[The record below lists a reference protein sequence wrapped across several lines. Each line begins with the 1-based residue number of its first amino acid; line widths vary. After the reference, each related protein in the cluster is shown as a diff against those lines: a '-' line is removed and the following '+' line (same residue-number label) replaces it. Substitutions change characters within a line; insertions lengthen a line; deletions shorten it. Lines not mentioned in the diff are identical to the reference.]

1 VLKINKLVQQSPWFY
16 GWTVVGTVC
25 LTNFTAVVFF
35 NPILGVFSSDLE
47 IEFGW
52 SRASVAAAISIGSV
66 AAAAASPI
74 TGWMVDRWGGR
85 WVLAVASLLISLVLL
100 YLIELKY
107 LWQLY
112 LAYAI
117 GRGLSMAAV
126 SNVGFVVVNNWFI
139 AKRSTAVGFVAVSQR
154 IGMALLPLYVATVIT
169 ISGNWRIGWVA
180 LGLVVLFFGVFPP
193 AFFIRRRPEDIGL
206 VADGGV
212 YNQDVQDQSN
222 NPFNQDFSLND
233 ALHTRAYWLI
243 GMTIA
248 IAMFTGGSINF
259 HQIPYMMD
267 KGFSSTAAALVVMIY
282 SFVGAVGAV
291 LGGYFADKF
300 TARKTMILSFL
311 IMSVGPL
318 LLLHTD
324 SLSFAMVYAITY
336 GLFFGSSFA
345 LSQAIYADYFGRTS
359 LGVIRGS
366 FQPVQLILNAAGPFF
381 TGLWVDHFGSY
392 AVPFF
397 LFSGCMLLAAL
408 LLVLA
413 TYPKK
418 REVL

>member
-1 VLKINKLVQQSPWFY
+1 
-16 GWTVVGTVC
+16 
-25 LTNFTAVVFF
+25 
-35 NPILGVFSSDLE
+35 
-47 IEFGW
+47 
-52 SRASVAAAISIGSV
+52 
-66 AAAAASPI
+66 
-74 TGWMVDRWGGR
+74 
-85 WVLAVASLLISLVLL
+85 
-100 YLIELKY
+100 
-107 LWQLY
+107 
-112 LAYAI
+112 
-117 GRGLSMAAV
+117 
-126 SNVGFVVVNNWFI
+126 
-139 AKRSTAVGFVAVSQR
+139 
-154 IGMALLPLYVATVIT
+154 
-169 ISGNWRIGWVA
+169 
-180 LGLVVLFFGVFPP
+180 
-193 AFFIRRRPEDIGL
+193 
-206 VADGGV
+206 
-212 YNQDVQDQSN
+212 
-222 NPFNQDFSLND
+222 
-233 ALHTRAYWLI
+233 
-243 GMTIA
+243 MTIA

>member
-1 VLKINKLVQQSPWFY
+1 MSIDKKIYRFPWFY
-16 GWTVVGTVC
+16 GWTVVGTIC

-47 IEFGW
+47 SEFGW
-52 SRASVAAAISIGSV
+52 SRASIAAAISIGSM

-74 TGWMVDRWGGR
+74 TGWVVDRWGGR
-85 WVLAVASLLISLVLL
+85 WVLTAASLLISLVLFC
-100 YLIELKY
+100 LIDLKY

-126 SNVGFVVVNNWFI
+126 SNVGFIVVNNWFI
-139 AKRSTAVGFVAVSQR
+139 AKRSMVIGIVAVSQR
-154 IGMALLPLYVATVIT
+154 MGMAFLPLYVATVIT
-169 ISGNWRIGWVA
+169 ITGDWRIGWVA
-180 LGLVVLFFGVFPP
+180 LGIVVLFLGVFPP
-193 AFFIRRRPEDIGL
+193 AMFVKRRPEDIGL
-206 VADGGV
+206 VADGNLQNESLQGAHV
-212 YNQDVQDQSN
+212 NALD
-222 NPFNQDFSLND
+222 QDFSLND
-233 ALHTRAYWLI
+233 AIHTRAYWLI

-259 HQIPYMMD
+259 HQIPYLMD
-267 KGFSSTAAALVVMIY
+267 KGFSSTSAAFVIMIY
-282 SFVGAVGAV
+282 SFVGAIGAV
-291 LGGYFADKF
+291 LGGYVADKI
-300 TARKTMILSFL
+300 TARKTMIFSFL

-318 LLLHTD
+318 LLLNTD
-324 SLSFAMVYAITY
+324 SMGFAIIYAVTY

-366 FQPVQLILNAAGPFF
+366 FQPVQLMLNAAGPFF
-381 TGLWVDHFGSY
+381 TGLWFDHFGSY

-397 LFSGCMLLAAL
+397 IFSGCMLVAAL
-408 LLVLA
+408 LLSVA
-413 TYPKK
+413 TYPQK
-418 REVL
+418 RAALS

>member
-1 VLKINKLVQQSPWFY
+1 MQQSPWFY

-47 IEFGW
+47 IAFGW

-212 YNQDVQDQSN
+212 YNQDVQDQSD

>member
-1 VLKINKLVQQSPWFY
+1 MSINKKINQFPWFY

-47 IEFGW
+47 SEFGW

-85 WVLAVASLLISLVLL
+85 WVLTAASLLISLVLF
-100 YLIELKY
+100 YLIDLKY

-139 AKRSTAVGFVAVSQR
+139 TKRSTAVGLVAVSQR
-154 IGMALLPLYVATVIT
+154 VGMALLPFYVATVIT
-169 ISGNWRIGWVA
+169 ITENWRTGWIA

-193 AFFIRRRPEDIGL
+193 AMFVKRRPEDIGL
-206 VADGGV
+206 VADGTTH
-212 YNQDVQDQSN
+212 NENIEDQAKKSLDR
-222 NPFNQDFSLND
+222 DFSLND
-233 ALHTRAYWLI
+233 AIHTRAYWLI

-259 HQIPYMMD
+259 HQIPYLMD
-267 KGFSSTAAALVVMIY
+267 KGFSSTSAALVVMVY
-282 SFVGAVGAV
+282 SFIGAIGAVS
-291 LGGYFADKF
+291 GGYIADMI
-300 TARKTMILSFL
+300 TARKTMIFSFL
-311 IMSVGPL
+311 VMSVGPL
-318 LLLHTD
+318 LLLNTD
-324 SLSFAMVYAITY
+324 RLSFAMIYAIVY

-366 FQPVQLILNAAGPFF
+366 FQPIQLILNAAGPFF
-381 TGLWVDHFGSY
+381 TGLWVDYFGSY
-392 AVPFF
+392 TMPF
-397 LFSGCMLLAAL
+397 LIFSGCMLLAAL
-408 LLVLA
+408 LLVVA
-413 TYPKK
+413 TYPQQKA
-418 REVL
+418 VL

>member
-1 VLKINKLVQQSPWFY
+1 MQQSPWFY

-47 IEFGW
+47 IAFGW

>member
-1 VLKINKLVQQSPWFY
+1 MLKINKKVQQSPWFY

-47 IEFGW
+47 IAFGW

-212 YNQDVQDQSN
+212 YNQDVQDQSD

>member
-1 VLKINKLVQQSPWFY
+1 MLKINKKVQQSPWFY

-47 IEFGW
+47 IAFGW

>member
-1 VLKINKLVQQSPWFY
+1 VLKINKKVQQSPWFY

-47 IEFGW
+47 IAFGW

>member
-1 VLKINKLVQQSPWFY
+1 MLKINKLVQQSPWFY

>member
-1 VLKINKLVQQSPWFY
+1 MLSINKKINRFPWFY

-47 IEFGW
+47 YEFGW

-85 WVLAVASLLISLVLL
+85 WVLTAASLLISFVLF
-100 YLIELKY
+100 YLIDLKY

-139 AKRSTAVGFVAVSQR
+139 AKRSTAVGVVAVSQR
-154 IGMALLPLYVATVIT
+154 IGMALLPLYIATVIT
-169 ISGNWRIGWVA
+169 ITGNWRTGWLA
-180 LGLVVLFFGVFPP
+180 LGLVVLLFGVFPP
-193 AFFIRRRPEDIGL
+193 AVFVKRRPEDIGL
-206 VADGGV
+206 VADGV
-212 YNQDVQDQSN
+212 AHNENTQDQAKN
-222 NPFNQDFSLND
+222 LLDRDFSLND
-233 ALHTRAYWLI
+233 AVHTRAYWLI

-259 HQIPYMMD
+259 HQIPYLMD
-267 KGFSSTAAALVVMIY
+267 KGFSSTAAALVVMVY
-282 SFVGAVGAV
+282 SFVGAIGAI
-291 LGGYFADKF
+291 LGGYIADKI
-300 TARKTMILSFL
+300 TARKTMVISFL
-311 IMSVGPL
+311 VMSVGPL
-318 LLLHTD
+318 LLLNTD
-324 SLSFAMVYAITY
+324 SLSLAMIYAVVY

-381 TGLWVDHFGSY
+381 TGLWVDYFGSY
-392 AVPFF
+392 TVPFF
-397 LFSGCMLLAAL
+397 IFSGCMLLAAFL
-408 LLVLA
+408 LLIA
-413 TYPKK
+413 TYPQQ
-418 REVL
+418 RV